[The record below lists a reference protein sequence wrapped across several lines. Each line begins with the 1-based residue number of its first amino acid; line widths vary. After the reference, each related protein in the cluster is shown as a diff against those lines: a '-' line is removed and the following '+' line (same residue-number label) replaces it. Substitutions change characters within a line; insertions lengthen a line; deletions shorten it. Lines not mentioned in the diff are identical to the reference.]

1 LPEGMDEY
9 LRVREGE
16 SQIPLSPGRTYV
28 SRVGFNPGRTAA
40 LVFVSHVPG
49 PEMGAGYLV
58 LLEKHQGDWI
68 PVGLLSSGIY

>member
-16 SQIPLSPGRTYV
+16 GEIPLSPGRTYV

-40 LVFVSHVPG
+40 LVFVSHVAG

-58 LLEKHQGDWI
+58 LLEKHQRGWI
-68 PVGLLSSGIY
+68 PVRLLSSGIY